1 MGPAL
6 EIMRLWPQVAGPMIS
21 AHLTPVRFRQGTLF
35 LFADQAV
42 WGHQLSFLAPELLA
56 RYERLVGPDL
66 IREMRLATHIP
77 LPDEPVPPELARS
90 PIDERRGP
98 QIAPLPA
105 SEEAAIAREAAACIA
120 KPDLAERFAAVQKA
134 VKRLQLG
141 RRQAGCRPCTAC
153 GVPHDGPGPRCPLC
167 RFDRP

>member
-21 AHLTPVRFRQGTLF
+21 AHLNPVRFRQGTLF
-35 LFADQAV
+35 VVADQST

-56 RYERLVGPDL
+56 RYERLVGPEL
-66 IREMRLATHIP
+66 VRELHLATHGP
-77 LPDEPVPPELARS
+77 LPDAPVPPELA
-90 PIDERRGP
+90 PPPLGEWRGP
-98 QIAPLPA
+98 RSAPLAA
-105 SEEAAIAREAAACIA
+105 SEEAAIAREAAAYIA
-120 KPDLAERFAAVQKA
+120 KPELAERFAAVQRA